1 MVSSGHV
8 CDSLPIGR
16 QVNTGVS
23 NVIIR
28 LSLTRALNENMI
40 HLTYKNTSFGWSSF

>member
-1 MVSSGHV
+1 MASSGHV

-23 NVIIR
+23 NFMIR
-28 LSLTRALNENMI
+28 LRLTRALNENMI
-40 HLTYKNTSFGWSSF
+40 HLSLNKNTPFG